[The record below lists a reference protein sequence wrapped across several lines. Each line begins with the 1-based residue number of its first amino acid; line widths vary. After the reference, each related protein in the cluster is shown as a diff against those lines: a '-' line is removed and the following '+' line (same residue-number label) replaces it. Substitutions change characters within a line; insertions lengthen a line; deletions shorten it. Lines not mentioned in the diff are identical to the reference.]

1 MIGQEQKTV
10 DEGGRRLTINRLS
23 ARYHGRIVS
32 FVARFGAR
40 EPDNGPTMHRLSS
53 IIAVKLLAAGL
64 AAGQMT
70 PSSADDAPMIF
81 DARVVGDQHRVRF
94 VADLSEPVR
103 PAVFT
108 LAEPY
113 RIVVDLPE
121 VRFALPEHIGSSGR
135 GLISAFRYGLI
146 SLGKSRI
153 VIDVSVPV
161 LIDKSFVTEASNG
174 QPARLVI
181 DIVPTTAAK
190 FAEATQAYREQHKIA
205 AAAKA
210 GRALAP
216 LANGHDRPLVV
227 LDPGHG
233 GIDAGARGS
242 DGASEK
248 EVVLGFSEVLSEKLA
263 EGGRYRVVRT
273 REKDVFVGLRERV
286 KIARDAEA
294 DLFVSI
300 HANSFRGRA
309 VRGAI
314 IYTVSEEASDNMA
327 AELAASENR
336 SDILAGVDVAAEER
350 DEVTDILLDLTRR
363 ETRNFGVVLA
373 RSLIEQMGK
382 SVEMFKIPHQQAGF
396 KVLEAPDVPSALI
409 ELGYLTN
416 PTDERLLTS
425 PEWQSDAA
433 DSIVDAVDAF
443 FAAREQGAGIR

>member
-1 MIGQEQKTV
+1 MCIGNQSNT
-10 DEGGRRLTINRLS
+10 LAMPL
-23 ARYHGRIVS
+23 
-32 FVARFGAR
+32 
-40 EPDNGPTMHRLSS
+40 PSS
-53 IIAVKLLAAGL
+53 IIAVTVLAAGL
-64 AAGQMT
+64 VVGPVMA
-70 PSSADDAPMIF
+70 SSAADAPMIF
-81 DARVVGDQHRVRF
+81 DARVVGDQHRMRF

-121 VRFALPEHIGSSGR
+121 VRFALPDHIGRSGR
-135 GLISAFRYGLI
+135 GLISAFRYGLM
-146 SLGKSRI
+146 SVGKSRI

-161 LIDKSFVTEASNG
+161 LIDKTFVTRASNG

-190 FAEATQAYREQHKIA
+190 FAEATRAYREQHKIA
-205 AAAKA
+205 AAQKA
-210 GRALAP
+210 GRVLTQLP
-216 LANGHDRPLVV
+216 NGHDQPLIV

-233 GIDAGARGS
+233 GIDTGARGR

-248 EVVLGFSEVLSEKLA
+248 EVVFEFSSVLTRKLT
-263 EGGRYRVVRT
+263 EGGRYRVIRT
-273 REKDVFVGLRERV
+273 REGDVFVGLRERV
-286 KIARDAEA
+286 RIARDARA
-294 DLFVSI
+294 DLLVSI
-300 HANSFRGRA
+300 HANSFRGRS

-336 SDILAGVDVAAEER
+336 SDILAGVDVDAEER
-350 DEVTDILLDLTRR
+350 NEVTDILLDLTRR

-396 KVLEAPDVPSALI
+396 KILEAPDVPSALI

-416 PTDERLLTS
+416 PTDEKLLTS
-425 PEWQSDAA
+425 PEWQADAA
-433 DSIVDAVDAF
+433 DSIVDALDEF
-443 FAAREQGAGIR
+443 FATRDGGGAIR